1 MSSCKLNC
9 YQVAQYFLA
18 QMDEEAG
25 DLISNLKLQKL
36 VYYAQGFALALHG
49 RPLFP
54 ERIEAWT
61 YGPVVPELYHEYRG
75 YGSDPIPQPGE
86 IDFSIY
92 DVQTRELLDEVYA
105 VYGQFSAW
113 KLRDMTHSEPPWRD
127 TPSGQEIQH
136 DDLSCYFATRVAR
149 ESETA

>member
-1 MSSCKLNC
+1 MRSRTLSC
-9 YQVAQYFLA
+9 YDVAQYFLA
-18 QMDEEAG
+18 QMDEDAG

-36 VYYAQGFALALHG
+36 VYYAQGFALALYG

-61 YGPVVPELYHEYRG
+61 HGPVVPELYREYKP
-75 YGSDPIPQPGE
+75 YGSDAIPCPGE
-86 IDFSIY
+86 ADFSIY
-92 DVQTRELLDEVYA
+92 DAQTRDLLDEVYA

-127 TPSGQEIQH
+127 TVPGQEIRH
-136 DDLSCYFATRVAR
+136 DDLRGYFATRVAR

>member
-1 MSSCKLNC
+1 MSSCKLSC
-9 YQVAQYFLA
+9 HDIAQYFLA
-18 QMDEEAG
+18 QMDEDAG

-36 VYYAQGFALALHG
+36 VYYAQGFALALHS

-61 YGPVVPELYHEYRG
+61 HGPVVPELYNEYRG
-75 YGSDPIPQPGE
+75 HGSDPIPHPGE
-86 IDFSIY
+86 TDFSIY
-92 DVQTRELLDEVYA
+92 DAQTRELLDEVYA

-127 TPSGQEIQH
+127 TPSGQEIRH
-136 DDLSCYFATRVAR
+136 DDLSGYFATRLSR

>member
-36 VYYAQGFALALHG
+36 VYYAQGFALALLG

-61 YGPVVPELYHEYRG
+61 YGPVVSELYHEYRG

>member
-1 MSSCKLNC
+1 MSSCKLSC
-9 YQVAQYFLA
+9 HEVAQYFLA
-18 QMDEEAG
+18 QMDEDAG

-36 VYYAQGFALALHG
+36 VYYAQGFALALYG

-61 YGPVVPELYHEYRG
+61 DGPVVPELYHEYRG
-75 YGSDPIPQPGE
+75 HGSDSIPYPGE
-86 IDFSIY
+86 ADLSVY
-92 DVQTRELLDEVYA
+92 DAQTRELLDEVYA

-113 KLRDMTHSEPPWRD
+113 KLRDMTHSEPPWCD

-136 DDLSCYFATRVAR
+136 DDLMSYFATRVAR

>member
-1 MSSCKLNC
+1 MRSRNLSCHE
-9 YQVAQYFLA
+9 VARYFLA
-18 QMDEEAG
+18 QMDENAG

-61 YGPVVPELYHEYRG
+61 HGPVIPELFYEYRG
-75 YGSDPIPQPGE
+75 YGSDPIPHPGE
-86 IDFSIY
+86 TDFSIY
-92 DVQTRELLDEVYA
+92 DAQTRELLDEVYA
-105 VYGQFSAW
+105 VYGQFAAW

-127 TPSGQEIQH
+127 TPAGQEIRH
-136 DDLSCYFATRVAR
+136 DDLNGYFSTRVER

>member
-1 MSSCKLNC
+1 MSSSKLSC
-9 YQVAQYFLA
+9 HDVAQYFLA
-18 QMDEEAG
+18 QMDEDAG

-36 VYYAQGFALALHG
+36 VYYAQGFALALYG
-49 RPLFP
+49 RPLYP

-61 YGPVVPELYHEYRG
+61 HGPVVPDLYQEFRG
-75 YGSDPIPQPGE
+75 YGSDPIPHPDE
-86 IDFSIY
+86 TDFSIY

>member
-1 MSSCKLNC
+1 MSSCKLSC
-9 YQVAQYFLA
+9 HDVAQYFLA
-18 QMDEEAG
+18 QMDEDAG

-61 YGPVVPELYHEYRG
+61 HGPVVPELYHEYRG
-75 YGSDPIPQPGE
+75 YGPGPIPHPGE
-86 IDFSIY
+86 ADFSIY
-92 DVQTRELLDEVYA
+92 DAQTRELLDEIYA

-113 KLRDMTHSEPPWRD
+113 KLRDMTRSEPPWRD
-127 TPSGQEIQH
+127 TPSGQEIQR
-136 DDLSCYFATRVAR
+136 DDLIRYFETRVTR